1 MIASGPFLSIFPIYI
16 LRLVGKILRNDW
28 HFLFFRWSS
37 HKITMEFRCLS
48 QIKAD
53 NLRGTLQMMNRNTM
67 GSKIL
72 LGATFFIKNGSRLG
86 KEGVRNKQNE
96 GSICSK
102 NLIIAQL
109 NCSSAF
115 KDTARIQNA
124 IANFCALYLSTG
136 FTLKQNHSENQNPK
150 RCKAFGLSK

>member
-1 MIASGPFLSIFPIYI
+1 
-16 LRLVGKILRNDW
+16 
-28 HFLFFRWSS
+28 
-37 HKITMEFRCLS
+37 MEFRCLS
-48 QIKAD
+48 QIKAE

-67 GSKIL
+67 DSKIL
-72 LGATFFIKNGSRLG
+72 LGATFYIQNGSRLG
-86 KEGVRNKQNE
+86 KEAVRNKQNE
-96 GSICSK
+96 GSIYSPSNTWHKK

-136 FTLKQNHSENQNPK
+136 FTLKQNHSDNPNPK
-150 RCKAFGLSK
+150 RCKALHLLGFGLSE